1 VRRHYRGRLTIG
13 SMTESINSE
22 RNELE
27 IGRAAFLKSSALAVA
42 GIVLGYAPFIASGAT
57 GELGSWSSPLP

>member
-1 VRRHYRGRLTIG
+1 
-13 SMTESINSE
+13 MTESINSE